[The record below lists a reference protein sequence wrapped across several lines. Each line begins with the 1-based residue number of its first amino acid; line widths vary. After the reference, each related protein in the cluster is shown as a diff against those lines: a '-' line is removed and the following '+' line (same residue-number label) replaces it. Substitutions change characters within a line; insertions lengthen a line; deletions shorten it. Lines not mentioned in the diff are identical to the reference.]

1 MRFFINNIYVQKQ
14 FFKCNYQIYIHTFR
28 LIYNLDTYFFGYYC
42 CCVVNTSLIQKLQEH
57 SSSHILLLLVG
68 LSFSPGGLFLRSPEN
83 LDGSCTMGLPS
94 SKSVIGADDTYSLP
108 TSTSGK
114 LTFLGAGMAEH
125 GHGLGTP
132 IHFQRSSGYLMLDQ
146 LIGAGVEE
154 CVLLLRLHHFH
165 ALK

>member
-14 FFKCNYQIYIHTFR
+14 FFKCNYQIYIHTFH

-83 LDGSCTMGLPS
+83 LEGSCTMGLPS

-114 LTFLGAGMAEH
+114 LTFLGEGMA
-125 GHGLGTP
+125 GTVTDLGRPSIFNAALGILCLT
-132 IHFQRSSGYLMLDQ
+132 SS
-146 LIGAGVEE
+146 
-154 CVLLLRLHHFH
+154 
-165 ALK
+165 